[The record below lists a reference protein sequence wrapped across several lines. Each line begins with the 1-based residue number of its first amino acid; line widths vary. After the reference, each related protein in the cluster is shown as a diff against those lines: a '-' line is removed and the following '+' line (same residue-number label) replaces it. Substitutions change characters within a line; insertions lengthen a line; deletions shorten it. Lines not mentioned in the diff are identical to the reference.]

1 LSNKRIIDLE
11 DSSQL
16 DVNDYLA
23 LYNSEPQADHAT
35 YKRKVS
41 DVLAL
46 KSISVNGKTGNTI
59 TINADDIGDSVTSK
73 KFVTTV
79 EKNKINVIKTDQGG
93 NAFLAG
99 DGTYKTIAVLPEFLE
114 VFMFNY
120 LFQFPNRKYALWNK
134 TDFVN
139 ANIPTG
145 ATVSGY
151 TRFYWK
157 VSSMDNIVPDS
168 FKIFDVTDEVYIGSG
183 ISTNEIY
190 LVLDPI
196 VYNTN
201 HSHSWRIEF
210 ATKNGQTVQSN
221 NLTFNWV
228 G

>member
-16 DVNDYLA
+16 DLNDYLA
-23 LYNSEPQADHAT
+23 LYNSEPLSDHAT

-59 TINADDIGDSVTSK
+59 TINADDISDSVTTK
-73 KFVTTV
+73 KFVSTA
-79 EKNKINVIKTDQGG
+79 EKAKINVIKTDQGG

-99 DGTYKTIAVLPEFLE
+99 DGTYKTITVLPEFLE

-134 TDFVN
+134 TDFVH
-139 ANIPTG
+139 ASIPTG

-151 TRFYWK
+151 TRFCWK
-157 VSSMDNIVPDS
+157 VSSIDNIVPDS
-168 FKIFDVTDEVYIGSG
+168 FKIYDVTNDVYIASGLSGYEVYAI
-183 ISTNEIY
+183 
-190 LVLDPI
+190 LDPI

-201 HSHSWRIEF
+201 QSHSWRIEF
-210 ATKNGQTVQSN
+210 TTTNSQTVQSN

-228 G
+228 A